1 MVSRIT
7 WKEII
12 MTNQTALSGRK
23 PTHRIYRV
31 IGEGKSANW
40 APIGA
45 AWPNQDGMGYSISCD
60 AIPLTGRIVMRVITE
75 RTMTGGAQ

>member
-12 MTNQTALSGRK
+12 MTTKQTSRR

-31 IGEGKSANW
+31 NGEGKSASW
-40 APIGA
+40 TPIGA
-45 AWPNQDGMGYSISCD
+45 AWANQDGMGYSISCD
-60 AIPLTGRIVMRVITE
+60 AIPLTGRIVMRAITE
-75 RTMTGGAQ
+75 RTMTGDVQ